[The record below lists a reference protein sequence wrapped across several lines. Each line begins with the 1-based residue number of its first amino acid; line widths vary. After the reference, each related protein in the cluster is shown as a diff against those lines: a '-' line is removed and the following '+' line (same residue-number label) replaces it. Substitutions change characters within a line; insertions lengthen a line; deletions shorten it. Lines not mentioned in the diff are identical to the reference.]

1 MEIIMGLE
9 KVVLN
14 VIADADGEAHDN
26 ACFRNGTLFINGA
39 ALAEQPISGMRLY
52 RILNAI
58 KTVVNCNVECH
69 EAGDDIVIDFTR

>member
-1 MEIIMGLE
+1 MGLE

-14 VIADADGEAHDN
+14 VIEDADGEAHAN
-26 ACFRNGTLFINGA
+26 ARFLNGSLFIEGA
-39 ALAEQPISGMRLY
+39 ARAEAPISGMRLY

-69 EAGDDIVIDFTR
+69 EIGDDIVIDFTH